1 MLSFNKKK
9 ISDIVD
15 NNYVN
20 ASVLYYF
27 GISFYDYSEATL
39 EQACLDKGL
48 DVNNVIRKLE
58 SEPGRGAN
66 DILSLSEYPIDLIVE
81 YLKHTHFLF
90 IKQKLPYLA
99 KLIEGMTPPIGELG
113 LVVNDLQFVFPIFV
127 EDFIHHIYE
136 EEDTL
141 FSYIIGLNDYI
152 NHNKNQSAIYWKME
166 ESSLQKFAMEH
177 DQHDDEMRGIRN
189 ITNNYKVTPETPLHI
204 KVIYAELQSLEQDL
218 KTHARIENDI
228 LFPKAMMLE
237 KEAILKLQSKIKL
250 N

>member
-1 MLSFNKKK
+1 M
-9 ISDIVD
+9 
-15 NNYVN
+15 
-20 ASVLYYF
+20 
-27 GISFYDYSEATL
+27 
-39 EQACLDKGL
+39 
-48 DVNNVIRKLE
+48 
-58 SEPGRGAN
+58 
-66 DILSLSEYPIDLIVE
+66 
-81 YLKHTHFLF
+81 
-90 IKQKLPYLA
+90 
-99 KLIEGMTPPIGELG
+99 
-113 LVVNDLQFVFPIFV
+113 FPIFV

-141 FSYIIGLNDYI
+141 FNYILGLNDYLK
-152 NHNKNQSAIYWKME
+152 HQKNQSAIYWKME

-189 ITNNYKVTPETPLHI
+189 ITNNYKLTPDTPLHI

-237 KEAILKLQSKIKL
+237 KEAVLKLQRTIKL